1 MTNQQLN
8 ALLSSADDVISGSK
22 NQCMCPG
29 HKKGSSNILNKDNLT
44 GFAIGMILC
53 LLYKRRSGG
62 GAYDDHKHL
71 HDIRLRPLVY
81 SNIERITALQGGANK
96 HIQGYDDRRDESL
109 SARLGAERKFQHGKY
124 SVSEH
129 GRMDDSYGVHGHRG
143 LKGPMMPGF

>member
-1 MTNQQLN
+1 MTNQQLD
-8 ALLSSADDVISGSK
+8 ALLSSADDMISGSS

-29 HKKGSSNILNKDNLT
+29 HKKGGANIVNRDNLM
-44 GFAIGMILC
+44 GFALGLIACM
-53 LLYKRRSGG
+53 LYKKS
-62 GAYDDHKHL
+62 A
-71 HDIRLRPLVY
+71 
-81 SNIERITALQGGANK
+81 GGANK

-124 SVSEH
+124 SISEH